1 MKKNAI
7 LLFICSIFC
16 LSINAQSIVLDEEVD
31 VIEEEYP
38 SYGANGKTFMFSYVG
53 WSFIIAD
60 KPANRMPLSTVS
72 SGGWQYGFGVK
83 YRMTG
88 LLSSGWGLE
97 YNSLNF
103 RIKQI
108 AGKTFPDTLMHDKQ
122 SFSLGSLGGN
132 VFLRINFD
140 PKRGNTTGRYIDF
153 CGYYDWN
160 VIRTLRQKDETV
172 YGEINRTNLSRVRFM
187 NSYSY
192 GAMVRL
198 GRKSLNVYARYRL
211 SDIFKHAYYL
221 PELPRLTVGISF
233 SPIPQ

>member
-1 MKKNAI
+1 MICI
-7 LLFICSIFC
+7 LISFSAKTQI
-16 LSINAQSIVLDEEVD
+16 IVLEEEVNEID
-31 VIEEEYP
+31 PEYP

-53 WSFIIAD
+53 WSLSIVD
-60 KPANRMPLSTVS
+60 KPSNQMPLSTVS

-88 LLSSGWGLE
+88 LLSAGWGLE
-97 YNSLNF
+97 YNSLNY

-160 VIRTLRQKDETV
+160 AIRTLRQKDETV
-172 YGEINRTNLSRVRFM
+172 YGEINRTNLSRLRFI
-187 NSYSY
+187 NPYSY

-198 GRKSLNVYARYRL
+198 GRKSLSIYARYRL
-211 SDIFKHAYYL
+211 SDIFKDAYNL